1 LLEEK
6 IKNPTNTGVALLF
19 KKLSYLFFWPALNF
33 QTRLSG
39 GEALVQ
45 NSQFTVY
52 LANCLEVLAVT
63 RGSSSSSL
71 GVIRAG

>member
-6 IKNPTNTGVALLF
+6 IKNPTNTGVALFF

-39 GEALVQ
+39 GKALVQ

-52 LANCLEVLAVT
+52 RTNCLEVLAMTVAAAAAAL
-63 RGSSSSSL
+63 S
-71 GVIRAG
+71 V